1 MPNPDQL
8 PFLLKLL
15 DDESP
20 VVQEALAHELSSFGP
35 SLPEELARL
44 PFGLDPDQKQILFNL
59 LGDHQRSLL
68 QKNWRSW
75 QRLDGEAAQL
85 EAAYRMLADFQNGPF
100 HKTDLSRLLD
110 NLADE
115 YRSSHE
121 VQDSY
126 RLSQFLFRKKN
137 IRGASED
144 TYYDAANSN
153 LVYVLESG
161 RGLPISLCALYL
173 LIGARLGISIGGCA
187 YPGHF
192 LARTSLAGKS
202 YLVDC
207 FHGAQF
213 MEEEVFWDEHASEE
227 EPSLRENV
235 SAAFWMKRVLKNLLE
250 AYTRSGCEKDAETI
264 RELLEQEPDGGS
276 FQ

>member
-1 MPNPDQL
+1 MPDPAKL

-20 VVQEALAHELSSFGP
+20 VVQEALALELSAFGP
-35 SLPEELARL
+35 ALPAALERL
-44 PFGLDPDQKQILFNL
+44 PFGLDPEQKEILFNL
-59 LGDHQRSLL
+59 LGDHQRTLL
-68 QKNWRSW
+68 QKNWKTW
-75 QRLDGEAAQL
+75 QLLEGDAAQL
-85 EAAYRMLADFQNGPF
+85 EAAYRILSDFQNGPF

-110 NLADE
+110 SLVE
-115 YRSSHE
+115 QYRAGGE
-121 VQDSY
+121 AQDPY

-137 IRGASED
+137 LRGASED

-161 RGLPISLCALYL
+161 RGLPISLCAIYL
-173 LIGARLGISIGGCA
+173 LMGARLGISIGGCA

-192 LARTSLAGKS
+192 LARTVLAGKT

-213 MEEEVFWDEHASEE
+213 MEEDVFWDEHASED
-227 EPSLRENV
+227 EPTLRDDV
-235 SAAFWMKRVLKNLLE
+235 TPTLWMQRVLKNLLE
-250 AYTRSGCEKDAETI
+250 AFTRSGCAKDAETI
-264 RELLEQEPDGGS
+264 RNLLEQGAHD
-276 FQ
+276 